1 MVEERADFT
10 SSVRVLAFE
19 TFQKDSIHSTGEDEA
34 MVAVAEGGQAGALQG
49 SGGHVLLVTP
59 VGALA

>member
-19 TFQKDSIHSTGEDEA
+19 TFQKDSIHSTGEDR
-34 MVAVAEGGQAGALQG
+34 GQRECGDDMNPG
-49 SGGHVLLVTP
+49 HRWRSGLEETLVD
-59 VGALA
+59 